1 MKKKLLALLFVLA
14 FLVSA
19 FAPAQAETA
28 LQAGMEGTAFRN
40 GSLTVLYGTSSAQTP
55 SVKDLSV
62 SLGDDAL
69 PVSNV
74 EPYAKSGQGTTYLF
88 LVDVSGSISASSIA
102 QIKAILTSVNSTLA
116 PGDNAAVATV
126 GNQIRTNPFESDG
139 KKRLGQ
145 IQAIRGVPENT
156 NLFSSMIESLGL
168 LSSSTESHMRKCLI
182 VLSDGEDYYT
192 TGVTQEEVFKKI
204 DDTRISVDT
213 VALLQDPKDDKAVE
227 AAKVLGSFAR
237 RSPGG
242 ADITFGAAGTATAAQ
257 VAEAVRQAAGRS
269 FLVTCGLPNAPVTA
283 DRAALKLTL
292 TRNQEKIS
300 CETELDTGEIR
311 AWQTKSSSSAPSSSR
326 APSSAAPVPKK
337 AALPLWI
344 PFAAGIFAA
353 AVIAALILLLR
364 RRSARNAAK
373 REAERK
379 KAIPTPLP
387 PSTQAIP
394 IPESPKPKPPAAPE
408 PPPALA
414 HLILTRVGVTETDTY
429 ELDMPES
436 LTIGQSPQESQL
448 SFPEDAFLAPAHCR
462 LDFSEGKL
470 TLTDLGSAGGT
481 FVNGVPVS
489 GERELS
495 QDDILLLGSME
506 LRVNWKPLS

>member
-1 MKKKLLALLFVLA
+1 MKKKLFALLFVLA

-62 SLGDDAL
+62 SLGDAAL
-69 PVSNV
+69 PVSSV
-74 EPYAKSGQGTTYLF
+74 EPYTKSGQGTTYLF

-139 KKRLGQ
+139 KKRLAQ

-204 DDTRISVDT
+204 DDTRISIDT

-242 ADITFGAAGTATAAQ
+242 ADITFGATGTATAPQA
-257 VAEAVRQAAGRS
+257 AEAVRQAADRS
-269 FLVTCGLPNAPVTA
+269 FLVTCGLPNTPVTA
-283 DRAALKLTL
+283 DRASLKLTL
-292 TRNQEKIS
+292 TRNQEKVS
-300 CETELDTGEIR
+300 CETQLDTGEIR
-311 AWQTKSSSSAPSSSR
+311 AWQAKSSSSAPSSSR

-344 PFAAGIFAA
+344 PVAAGIFAA

-364 RRSARNAAK
+364 RQARNAAK

-379 KAIPTPLP
+379 KAIPVPPP

-394 IPESPKPKPPAAPE
+394 VPESPTPKPPAAPE

-448 SFPEDAFLAPAHCR
+448 SFPEDAILAPAHCR

-506 LRVNWKPLS
+506 LRVNWKPF